1 MTAKEPDAR
10 AMVDPEGQL
19 ERALIDEF
27 LRARG
32 LDSGALR
39 ALPEDEA
46 KRVLTE
52 ASVYAASKLAEVEA
66 RAHFVHAIHGEE

>member
-10 AMVDPEGQL
+10 AMGDPEGQL

-32 LDSGALR
+32 FDSAALR

-46 KRVLTE
+46 KRVLSE
-52 ASVYAASKLAEVEA
+52 ASVYAGSKLAQVEA
-66 RAHFVHAIHGEE
+66 RARFVHAIHSEE